1 MKLTL
6 SGSDEIE
13 LRDVMEEFPPSSGD
27 ACFKRNEEMR
37 FENQAF
43 SNHGYCDDIKRSV
56 AFRGDSSTFV
66 KPGAFSWTEC

>member
-1 MKLTL
+1 MKFELAENN
-6 SGSDEIE
+6 EIE

-27 ACFKRNEEMR
+27 DCFKRNEEMI

-43 SNHGYCDDIKRSV
+43 FAHGYCDDIKRGI

-66 KPGAFSWTEC
+66 QTGAFSWTDC